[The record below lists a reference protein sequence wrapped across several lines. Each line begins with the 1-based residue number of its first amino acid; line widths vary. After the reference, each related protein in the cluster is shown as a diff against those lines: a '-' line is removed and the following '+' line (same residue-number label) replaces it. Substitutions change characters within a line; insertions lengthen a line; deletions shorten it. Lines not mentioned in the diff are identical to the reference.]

1 MEKHDLTPKSKESIF
16 ESRKKHCKSAEI
28 ENFESE
34 TERDLLGVITPTDSA
49 INSEI
54 GGIGAST
61 DERLS
66 GPRRGVVTPAKR
78 RLSFSEAAIKR

>member
-1 MEKHDLTPKSKESIF
+1 MEKHDLTPKSKESMF

-34 TERDLLGVITPTDSA
+34 TERDLLGVITPTDSV

-54 GGIGAST
+54 GGTGA
-61 DERLS
+61 
-66 GPRRGVVTPAKR
+66 
-78 RLSFSEAAIKR
+78 